1 MIRRPPRSTLFPY
14 TTLFRSHRVGDRRR
28 HGLPA
33 GGAVPRHRGRDPTA
47 VGPRGHRRADL
58 VDGADPPRATRGLRA
73 AGAVDR
79 QDRGETRADR
89 PLADARE
96 APTERAPELGPLPAG
111 LGQASPLVVEVR
123 AREEDR
129 DHLLGAPV
137 PEPEAPGRWRAG
149 AALGREESA
158 PRDTAEPR
166 ELGARDPKSTR

>member
-14 TTLFRSHRVGDRRR
+14 TTLFRSGVVRRARRVGRDRGVGARGAGRAEREQARDDAERPPPPR
-28 HGLPA
+28 HPRL
-33 GGAVPRHRGRDPTA
+33 GGAGV
-47 VGPRGHRRADL
+47 
-58 VDGADPPRATRGLRA
+58 
-73 AGAVDR
+73 
-79 QDRGETRADR
+79 
-89 PLADARE
+89 

-158 PRDTAEPR
+158 ARDTAAPR
-166 ELGARDPKSTR
+166 ERSEERRVGKECRSRWSPYH